1 MERKLSYPV
10 VYRKPNGEYYIHFCL
25 NGKRIRLSN
34 GKKINLPLYPNDF
47 PKNQRKKKANELASQ
62 VYNYLLKNNNSFS
75 ESSKPFSLDHFDEV
89 IKSKL
94 SEPLSPKYIS
104 TLETLSKLLREEFRR
119 NGGIGLKFTETLL
132 KSYKNPTSF
141 NTIRRHL
148 NVLLNH
154 LNENGFDVKP
164 TSLKPLKQTEKL
176 HKPIVNL
183 NEVLEDIRAYNHNL
197 YICALFTYCCLLR
210 PHREVRLLKWKD
222 FSDDLKYASVDGSRV
237 KSKRNRIVPVPE
249 IIRTNL
255 SVGQPDHYIFTNC
268 PIGFNDD
275 YFKTL
280 WSRYKIQSNVLDE
293 GVTLYSFRHT
303 GAIDLFKRTGS
314 ITKLQS
320 AMGHSSI
327 KVSLTYLRGLEIP
340 ELREEDMPMIYS
352 NFQSGLTKN

>member
-47 PKNQRKKKANELASQ
+47 PKNQRKKKADDLAAL
-62 VYNYLLKNNNSFS
+62 VYDYLVKNNYSFT
-75 ESSKPFSLDHFDEV
+75 EGSKQFSLGHFDEV

-94 SEPLSPKYIS
+94 SEPLSPKYIL
-104 TLETLSKLLREEFRR
+104 TLDSLYKLLREEYKL
-119 NGGIGLKFTETLL
+119 NGNIGIKFTDKLL

-154 LNENGFDVKP
+154 LKQNGFDAKP

-176 HKPIVNL
+176 HKPITNL
-183 NEVLEDIRAYNHNL
+183 NELLEDIRAYNHNL
-197 YICALFTYCCLLR
+197 YLCAIFTYCCLLR

-222 FSDDLKYASVDGSRV
+222 FSSDLKYVSVDGSRV

-249 IIRTNL
+249 IIRSSL
-255 SVGQPDHYIFTNC
+255 SVGQPDYFIFTNS
-268 PIGFNDD
+268 PVEFNDD

-280 WSRYKIQSNVLDE
+280 WSRFKKQSKIIDRE
-293 GVTLYSFRHT
+293 VTLYSFRHT
-303 GAIDLFKRTGS
+303 GAIDLFQRTGS

-327 KVSLTYLRGLEIP
+327 KVSLTYLRGLEVP
-340 ELREEDMPMIYS
+340 ELSEADMPI
-352 NFQSGLTKN
+352 L

>member
-1 MERKLSYPV
+1 MEKKLSYPV

-47 PKNQRKKKANELASQ
+47 PKNQRKKKADELASL
-62 VYNYLLKNNNSFS
+62 VYDYLLKNNYSFT
-75 ESSKPFSLDHFDEV
+75 ECSKPLSLNHFDEV

-104 TLETLSKLLREEFRR
+104 TLETLSKLLREEFKL
-119 NGGIGLKFTETLL
+119 NGSIDVKFTDKLL

-154 LNENGFDVKP
+154 LNENGFNAK
-164 TSLKPLKQTEKL
+164 TTALKPLKQTERL
-176 HKPIVNL
+176 HKPIANL
-183 NEVLEDIRAYNHNL
+183 NELLEDIRAFNHNL
-197 YICALFTYCCLLR
+197 YLCALFTYCCLLR

-222 FSDDLKYASVDGSRV
+222 FSDDLKYVSVDGSRI

-249 IIRTNL
+249 IIRGSL
-255 SVGQPDHYIFTNC
+255 SVVQPDNFIFTNS
-268 PIGFNDD
+268 PIEFNDD

-280 WSRYKIQSNVLDE
+280 WSRYKKQSKIIDRE
-293 GVTLYSFRHT
+293 VTLYSFRHT

-314 ITKLQS
+314 ITKLQI

-327 KVSLTYLRGLEIP
+327 RVSLTYLRGLEVP
-340 ELREEDMPMIYS
+340 ELNEEDMPMIH
-352 NFQSGLTKN
+352 F